1 MSMIGEYA
9 RMTPAQLDRA
19 ISDPDWILEWLDE
32 LIETESEGRPELPDA
47 RTHDI
52 DKAWHALHFLLRRIG
67 FPVAVV
73 RGEQEIPG
81 VEDWGYGP
89 PRYLTV
95 ERVRAAA
102 DAFATTPSAALTEGV
117 SPTDLAKAK
126 IYPTIVWERGESLE
140 YVTDHYEALG
150 QFFQAAAS
158 AGDAMLVWLD

>member
-19 ISDPDWILEWLDE
+19 IGDPAWALEFLDE
-32 LIETESEGRPELPDA
+32 LIEAETDGRPELPDA
-47 RTHDI
+47 RSHDT
-52 DKAWHALHFLLRRIG
+52 DKAWHALDFLLRRIG

-73 RGEQEIPG
+73 HGEQEIPG
-81 VEDWGYGP
+81 AEDWGYGP

-95 ERVRAAA
+95 EQVRAAA
-102 DAFATTPSAALTEGV
+102 DAFATTPSAALTDGV
-117 SPTDLAKAK
+117 SPTGLAKAE
-126 IYPTIVWERGESLE
+126 IYPTVVWERGESLA

-158 AGDAMLVWLD
+158 AGDAMLIWID